1 MVRHSTTLARVQS
14 LFGELRF
21 CKPCGTAKKK
31 KKKSTSMCWN
41 VEYIPFSAPSPILCS
56 VILTL
61 LI

>member
-14 LFGELRF
+14 LVGELKF

-31 KKKSTSMCWN
+31 KKSISKCWN